1 MKDQKCLT
9 CLEEAPTFNV
19 LDSSV
24 LLYPCC
30 EKFTRRQYH
39 EQRETRSTAS
49 PHRGMS
55 LPARTITRI
64 TRNNPSQLTTCHP
77 VNVPSMR
84 QRTHQCYSRGSKKW
98 VLKVCLT
105 DWLLRLIK
113 KIKTYSRGDD
123 IFVSWLPQNSLQV
136 SNHTNVIINT
146 DITMCHVPC
155 INRRSTEE
163 VWDLNVQP
171 NSKWSVPEVCLCVCL
186 CSRSLFMK
194 YRCSLYKGKTCIWVN
209 MSGIMS

>member
-19 LDSSV
+19 LDSFV
-24 LLYPCC
+24 LLYPCW

-55 LPARTITRI
+55 LPARTIARI

-84 QRTHQCYSRGSKKW
+84 QRTQK
-98 VLKVCLT
+98 
-105 DWLLRLIK
+105 
-113 KIKTYSRGDD
+113 
-123 IFVSWLPQNSLQV
+123 
-136 SNHTNVIINT
+136 
-146 DITMCHVPC
+146 
-155 INRRSTEE
+155 
-163 VWDLNVQP
+163 QP
-171 NSKWSVPEVCLCVCL
+171 NVTAEDRKRDPYIIRRTDVLQFLS
-186 CSRSLFMK
+186 
-194 YRCSLYKGKTCIWVN
+194 N
-209 MSGIMS
+209 MHT